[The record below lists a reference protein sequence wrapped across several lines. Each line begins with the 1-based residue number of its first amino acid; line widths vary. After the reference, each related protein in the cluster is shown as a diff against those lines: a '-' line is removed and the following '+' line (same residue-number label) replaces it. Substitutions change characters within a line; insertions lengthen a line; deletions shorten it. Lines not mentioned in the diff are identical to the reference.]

1 MKKYPVTYKGKEYE
15 VRWEGYSSLIE
26 LVIYEVKT
34 INIFGKLK
42 IKTYKE
48 KFKEYESVI
57 KKIVSILSSN
67 PTYYIE
73 EVKELFKL
81 WEADEYTKK
90 YQEEIKNKKYQALA
104 EWDGVIDE

>member
-15 VRWEGYSSLIE
+15 VRWEGYSGLTE
-26 LVIYEVKT
+26 LVIYEAKT

-48 KFKEYESVI
+48 KFKEYEAVI
-57 KKIVSILSSN
+57 KKFVGIPSSD
-67 PTYYIE
+67 PPYYIK
-73 EVKELFKL
+73 EVKELFKI
-81 WEADEYTKK
+81 WEADEYAKK
-90 YQEEIKNKKYQALA
+90 HQEEIKNNKKQALE